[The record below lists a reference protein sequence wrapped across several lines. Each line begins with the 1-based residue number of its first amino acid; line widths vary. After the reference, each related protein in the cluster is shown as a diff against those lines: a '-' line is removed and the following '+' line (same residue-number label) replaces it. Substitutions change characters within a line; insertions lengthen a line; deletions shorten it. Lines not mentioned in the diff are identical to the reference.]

1 MRQIAAL
8 GGGGFSMEQENSLL
22 VLDKKPEEKRTEYEV
37 SIRMHDA

>member
-22 VLDKKPEEKRTEYEV
+22 GVRQEAGREEDRV
-37 SIRMHDA
+37 